1 MFYQIFQLLDQI
13 NSFFWGYLG
22 FVIVITL
29 GGYFTIKTGFFQIRV
44 LPVVF
49 KTFIQFLKKSPTQ
62 QAGTHPLR
70 VFCASS
76 GGMIG
81 VGNVVGIIAA
91 LQLGGPGALFW
102 VWMAAFFG
110 MLIKYS
116 EVYLGLR
123 FRVANKNNGYD
134 GGPMFYVGKAF
145 DAAWIPGVICVLIC
159 IYGAE
164 VYQFN
169 VVVET
174 ISTNW
179 SIDKIIV
186 IPTLLTLVMYACL
199 GGVPRVAKICSLLMP
214 IMIISYI
221 VMGFWVISHHIDQL
235 PQIFVL
241 VFKSAF
247 NGHAAIGG
255 FAGGTMIL
263 AIQNGM
269 AGACYSADIGIGY
282 DSIIQ
287 SESRTIHP
295 ERQARMALLGVCV
308 DNLICTLSILL
319 VLTSGILESPDY
331 LPGTNLVQLAL
342 ESYIP
347 QISTIMPIFLFIVA
361 YTTLIA
367 YLSVGLKCARYL
379 HPKLGQTVYF
389 VYAGISLILFSFLD
403 QSYALL
409 VMRFSGVLLLM
420 INIVGIYK
428 LRKEIA
434 FVSHDDYDEK
444 VPTFAV
450 SNTV

>member
-13 NSFFWGYLG
+13 NAFFWGYLG
-22 FVIVITL
+22 FFIVITL
-29 GGYFTIKTGFFQIRV
+29 GGYFTFKTGCFQIRV
-44 LPVVF
+44 LPIVF
-49 KTFIQFLKKSPTQ
+49 KTFIQFLKTNPTQ
-62 QAGTHPLR
+62 QAGTHPLK

-81 VGNVVGIIAA
+81 VGNVVGIITA

-102 VWMAAFFG
+102 VWVAAFFG

-123 FRVANKNNGYD
+123 FRVANKHNGYD
-134 GGPMFYVGKAF
+134 GGPMFYVAKAF

-169 VVVET
+169 VIVDT
-174 ISTNW
+174 ISNNW
-179 SIDKIIV
+179 SLDKIVV
-186 IPTLLTLVMYACL
+186 IPILLSLVMYACI

-214 IMIISYI
+214 VMIFSYI
-221 VMGFWVISHHIDQL
+221 VMSFWVIGHHVDQL
-235 PQIFVL
+235 PQIFAT

-247 NGHAAIGG
+247 SGHAAMGG

-319 VLTSGILESPDY
+319 VLTSRILESPNFQ
-331 LPGTNLVQLAL
+331 PGHNLVQVVL
-342 ESYIP
+342 ENYIP
-347 QISTIMPIFLFIVA
+347 QMSIIMPVFLFIVA

-379 HPKLGQTVYF
+379 HPDLGQTIYF
-389 VYAGISLILFSFLD
+389 AYAGMALILFSFLD

-420 INIVGIYK
+420 INIVGIYR
-428 LRKEIA
+428 LRKQIA
-434 FVSHDDYDEK
+434 FVADDEEK
-444 VPTFAV
+444 RVAV
-450 SNTV
+450 